1 MRGNMDAN
9 LLLVPPGLQRTLQ
22 EKVLEDHAKAKR
34 ELWATGVFLED
45 DSWTTAAP
53 KKADRCDPLL
63 VLAQFALAQ
72 IFATSSLVLLGFS
85 RESSTTFGPAENF
98 RGGWPL
104 VILGFPPAGNMCTRL
119 VTGCRLNKSTLSQG
133 ALLLFFGYTARQQLH
148 LQVKVHRWNK
158 LVKCKLWKQC

>member
-1 MRGNMDAN
+1 MKASIRTIECIMRIVFGCCSASLALAKFRCLQLMHPSVQSQCIVLSSIILQLYWRILSAIVFGTWHANIYTQFEHAMRGNMDAN
-9 LLLVPPGLQRTLQ
+9 LLLVPPGLQRALQ

-72 IFATSSLVLLGFS
+72 I
-85 RESSTTFGPAENF
+85 
-98 RGGWPL
+98 
-104 VILGFPPAGNMCTRL
+104 
-119 VTGCRLNKSTLSQG
+119 QG
-133 ALLLFFGYTARQQLH
+133 AKQQI
-148 LQVKVHRWNK
+148 
-158 LVKCKLWKQC
+158 LVYGTEV

>member
-1 MRGNMDAN
+1 MCLVAAVLRLLQIWALAKFRWLRLLHPLVQSQCIVLSSIILQLYWRILSAIVFGTWHANIYTQFEHAMRGNMDAN
-9 LLLVPPGLQRTLQ
+9 LSLVPPGLQRTLQ

-72 IFATSSLVLLGFS
+72 IPGAKQQILVYGT
-85 RESSTTFGPAENF
+85 E
-98 RGGWPL
+98 
-104 VILGFPPAGNMCTRL
+104 V
-119 VTGCRLNKSTLSQG
+119 
-133 ALLLFFGYTARQQLH
+133 
-148 LQVKVHRWNK
+148 
-158 LVKCKLWKQC
+158 